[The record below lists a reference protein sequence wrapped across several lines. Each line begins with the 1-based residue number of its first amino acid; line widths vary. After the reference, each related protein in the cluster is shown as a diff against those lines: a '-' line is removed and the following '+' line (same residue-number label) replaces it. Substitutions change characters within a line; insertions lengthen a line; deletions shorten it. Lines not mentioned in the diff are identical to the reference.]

1 MSSNSRPEWIDALA
15 DDIETALNTS
25 GIDGDP
31 KAAAIFIAVR
41 PNPDGTKHVI
51 HEIRGKSAPLAEAIG
66 ALVYNRDL
74 PGILPLAA
82 AAALQMRHL
91 EDKARCQ
98 RNKPNNK
105 KRK

>member
-1 MSSNSRPEWIDALA
+1 MKTDNKPAWMDELA

-25 GIDGDP
+25 SIDGDP

-51 HEIRGKSAPLAEAIG
+51 HEIRGKDASLAEAIG
-66 ALVYNRDL
+66 SLIYNRDL

-82 AAALQMRHL
+82 AAALQMRHM
-91 EDKARCQ
+91 EDEAKHKS
-98 RNKPNNK
+98 NKPKIKN
-105 KRK
+105 RK